1 MQSLIKTVTHKKSVE
16 NQSQIISKPNCRLSG
31 LENELLGLNSRVN
44 SVVWSHSSTEIEN
57 IDVICFG
64 HLLFEMC
71 AGYEL
76 SSPTPSKAHLQ
87 LDLERYPQVNHF
99 KNALSI
105 RNWLILGSFPFA
117 YNRIPGG
124 RSHTNDI
131 RVARRLS
138 DTRRARALR
147 PVSQHRSTR
156 NAVWQLCACKRL
168 SFLIKAN
175 NDGNPSILQSFKHSL
190 SSSTMSLLNAVRKR
204 HNVMQGSF
212 SEGSSP
218 CTPPSTPRDRQ
229 GWESHYLFTI
239 LNGFFFHFVFFVCMK
254 SGPKKE
260 NRSSS
265 TLK

>member
-1 MQSLIKTVTHKKSVE
+1 MLYRFAIDWFSV
-16 NQSQIISKPNCRLSG
+16 R
-31 LENELLGLNSRVN
+31 
-44 SVVWSHSSTEIEN
+44 
-57 IDVICFG
+57 
-64 HLLFEMC
+64 
-71 AGYEL
+71 
-76 SSPTPSKAHLQ
+76 
-87 LDLERYPQVNHF
+87 
-99 KNALSI
+99 
-105 RNWLILGSFPFA
+105 FA

-175 NDGNPSILQSFKHSL
+175 NDGNLSILQSFKHSL

-239 LNGFFFHFVFFVCMK
+239 LNGFFFHFVFFCLHEER
-254 SGPKKE
+254 P
-260 NRSSS
+260 
-265 TLK
+265 